1 MWGTGEDVSR
11 RAESLLAGSHRE
23 TVRAALKGQRENDT
37 ATAPSRRLRTE
48 LMLRLIQWAL
58 GSNTLPSIKPRA
70 DQVKAVHNVAGTA
83 ATSI

>member
-11 RAESLLAGSHRE
+11 RAESLLAGSHHE
-23 TVRAALKGQRENDT
+23 TFHAALKGQNDM

-58 GSNTLPSIKPRA
+58 GSNTLPSTKPRA
-70 DQVKAVHNVAGTA
+70 DQVKAVHNAAGIA

>member
-11 RAESLLAGSHRE
+11 RAESLLAGSHSE
-23 TVRAALKGQRENDT
+23 TFRAALKGQRENDT

-48 LMLRLIQWAL
+48 LMLRLIQRAL
-58 GSNTLPSIKPRA
+58 RSNTLPSTKSRA
-70 DQVKAVHNVAGTA
+70 HQVKVVHNVAGTA

>member
-11 RAESLLAGSHRE
+11 RVESLLAGSHRE
-23 TVRAALKGQRENDT
+23 TFHAALKGQRENDT

-58 GSNTLPSIKPRA
+58 GSNTLPSTKPRA
-70 DQVKAVHNVAGTA
+70 DQVKAVHNVAGIA